1 MLDTRYRIEGISPL
15 RGEISLGG
23 AKNAALPCMC
33 AALLT
38 DEEVVLKNVP
48 AISDV
53 YSLLDIFTFLG
64 VEHEF
69 EGNTLKIRAENLE
82 CKTIP
87 HDLVKKLR
95 ASILLLG
102 PLLARCGEVK
112 MAYPG
117 GCVIGKRPV
126 YAHID
131 SLVQLGAEDISNDEV
146 LHLKGDIKNGE
157 VILPEFSVTAT
168 ENILMAAAHGNHEV
182 HIKLAASEP
191 HVQDLCNLL
200 VGMGANIKGIG
211 SHDLII
217 KGSKLS
223 GAEHSVTTDYLE
235 AGFFAL
241 AGILTGGDLRIKGFR
256 EEQMVSFLKTL
267 TSLGAMWDLEDSVLH
282 VKGGKSLK
290 ACNVKTNVFP
300 GFPTDLQAAIG
311 VAMTQASGVSRVFE
325 RMFEGR
331 LGYLFEL
338 EKMGAHVEILN
349 AHQALIIGPTQLRGR
364 TVTSNDIRAGA
375 GMVLAGLCARGET
388 LITDVQYIERGYEKL
403 EEKLR
408 SVGARIERIEDGQV
422 DSAHDY
428 NKVERQ
434 KDSSM

>member
-53 YSLLDIFTFLG
+53 YSLLDIFTYLG
-64 VEHEF
+64 VEHQL
-69 EGNTLKIRAENLE
+69 EGNTLKIKAENLE

-95 ASILLLG
+95 ASILVLG

-157 VILPEFSVTAT
+157 VILPEFSETRNFPASKVAFNSCNSSPAIGSAPRQILNPLYSGGLWLAVTT
-168 ENILMAAAHGNHEV
+168 T
-182 HIKLAASEP
+182 AAS
-191 HVQDLCNLL
+191 
-200 VGMGANIKGIG
+200 
-211 SHDLII
+211 
-217 KGSKLS
+217 
-223 GAEHSVTTDYLE
+223 T
-235 AGFFAL
+235 
-241 AGILTGGDLRIKGFR
+241 
-256 EEQMVSFLKTL
+256 
-267 TSLGAMWDLEDSVLH
+267 
-282 VKGGKSLK
+282 GKS
-290 ACNVKTNVFP
+290 T
-300 GFPTDLQAAIG
+300 
-311 VAMTQASGVSRVFE
+311 VAR
-325 RMFEGR
+325 
-331 LGYLFEL
+331 
-338 EKMGAHVEILN
+338 
-349 AHQALIIGPTQLRGR
+349 
-364 TVTSNDIRAGA
+364 
-375 GMVLAGLCARGET
+375 
-388 LITDVQYIERGYEKL
+388 
-403 EEKLR
+403 
-408 SVGARIERIEDGQV
+408 
-422 DSAHDY
+422 
-428 NKVERQ
+428 
-434 KDSSM
+434 